1 LKRVLRTTLAAF
13 LLFTPSLLVA
23 AIPATVTFHF
33 ERVGLSVPKFTL
45 MVSED
50 GTGTYEADQIEI
62 PSHGGTLRSQPA
74 AHVQRAVSV
83 TPATLTK
90 LFALARKAQ
99 VFNTE
104 CASKAKNI
112 ADTGSKALSYAGPDG
127 AGTCAYNYTENKQ
140 VAALTELFQG
150 IATTMDEA
158 RRLDFIHRYDRL
170 GLDAEMTS
178 FATQVDEGRA
188 LELGNILPTLN
199 SIVSDTELIQ
209 RVRLRAQKMMESVA
223 DFHQGGSVK

>member
-1 LKRVLRTTLAAF
+1 MLRVALAALF
-13 LLFTPSLLVA
+13 LSTPSLLSA
-23 AIPATVTFHF
+23 AGPATVTFHF

-45 MVSED
+45 MISED

-83 TPATLTK
+83 TTTTLTK
-90 LFALARKAQ
+90 LFAQARKAQ
-99 VFNTE
+99 FLKVE

-112 ADTGSKALSYAGPDG
+112 ADTGSKTLTYAGADG
-127 AGTCAYNYTENKQ
+127 SGTCAYNYTENKQ

-150 IATTMDEA
+150 IANTMDEA

-199 SIVSDTELIQ
+199 SIVSDTDLIQ
-209 RVRLRAQKMMESVA
+209 RVRLRAQKMMESAA
-223 DFHQGGSVK
+223 DLHQGGNVK